1 MLAEERFREIQK
13 YVESHGTVT
22 VQELTDLLNTS
33 ESTVRRDLTELHK
46 RGTLIKVHGGAT
58 TVGTSVRTRDEELSV
73 RRDRNT
79 EEKHKIAAY
88 AAELIEADDFV
99 YLDAGS
105 SVDLLIDELN
115 EESAVFVTNAIGH
128 AQKLLKKGYEVLLI
142 GGKLKGVTEAIVGA
156 EALESLN
163 RYNFTKGFF
172 GANGIHNEYGITTP
186 DLNEAAV
193 KERAFRQCRK
203 KYILADSSKIGQIS
217 LIKFAELKEAEVI
230 TTKLKQGTYQKYKN
244 IVEVDEA

>member
-105 SVDLLIDELN
+105 SVDLLIVELN
-115 EESAVFVTNAIGH
+115 EESA
-128 AQKLLKKGYEVLLI
+128 VLLI

-172 GANGIHNEYGITTP
+172 GTNGVHPQRGLTTP
-186 DLNEAAV
+186 DSEEALV
-193 KERAFRQCRK
+193 KKKAMERCAQCFV
-203 KYILADSSKIGQIS
+203 LADSSKIGQVTSITFS
-217 LIKFAELKEAEVI
+217 DMKESEILTTELKDSSY
-230 TTKLKQGTYQKYKN
+230 KKYKN
-244 IVEVDEA
+244 IVEVK

>member
-172 GANGIHNEYGITTP
+172 GTNGVDKKHGFTTP
-186 DLNEAAV
+186 DPAEAMIKKAAM
-193 KERAFRQCRK
+193 ERCRTC
-203 KYILADSSKIGQIS
+203 YILADSSKIGQIAPVTFA
-217 LIKFAELKEAEVI
+217 KFDQAKLI
-230 TTKLKQGTYQKYKN
+230 TTELTDKDLKKEKN
-244 IVEVDEA
+244 IVEVKA

>member
-105 SVDLLIDELN
+105 SVDLIDELN

-172 GANGIHNEYGITTP
+172 GTNGVDKKHGFTTP
-186 DLNEAAV
+186 DPAEAMIKKAAM
-193 KERAFRQCRK
+193 ERCRTC
-203 KYILADSSKIGQIS
+203 YILADSSKIGQIAPVTFA
-217 LIKFAELKEAEVI
+217 KFDQAKLI
-230 TTKLKQGTYQKYKN
+230 TTELTDKDLKKEKN
-244 IVEVDEA
+244 IVEVKA

>member
-115 EESAVFVTNAIGH
+115 EESAVFVT
-128 AQKLLKKGYEVLLI
+128 ECD
-142 GGKLKGVTEAIVGA
+142 
-156 EALESLN
+156 
-163 RYNFTKGFF
+163 R
-172 GANGIHNEYGITTP
+172 
-186 DLNEAAV
+186 AAA
-193 KERAFRQCRK
+193 RSF
-203 KYILADSSKIGQIS
+203 
-217 LIKFAELKEAEVI
+217 
-230 TTKLKQGTYQKYKN
+230 
-244 IVEVDEA
+244 

>member
-115 EESAVFVTNAIGH
+115 EESAVFV
-128 AQKLLKKGYEVLLI
+128 KLLKKGYEVLLI

-172 GANGIHNEYGITTP
+172 GTNGVHPQRGLTTP
-186 DLNEAAV
+186 DSEEALV
-193 KERAFRQCRK
+193 KKKAMERCAQCFV
-203 KYILADSSKIGQIS
+203 LADSSKIGQVTSITFS
-217 LIKFAELKEAEVI
+217 DMKESEILTTELKDSSY
-230 TTKLKQGTYQKYKN
+230 KKYKN
-244 IVEVDEA
+244 IVEVK

>member
-79 EEKHKIAAY
+79 EEKHKIAVY

-99 YLDAGS
+99 YLDA
-105 SVDLLIDELN
+105 E
-115 EESAVFVTNAIGH
+115 AVCIF
-128 AQKLLKKGYEVLLI
+128 
-142 GGKLKGVTEAIVGA
+142 
-156 EALESLN
+156 
-163 RYNFTKGFF
+163 
-172 GANGIHNEYGITTP
+172 
-186 DLNEAAV
+186 
-193 KERAFRQCRK
+193 
-203 KYILADSSKIGQIS
+203 
-217 LIKFAELKEAEVI
+217 
-230 TTKLKQGTYQKYKN
+230 
-244 IVEVDEA
+244 

>member
-79 EEKHKIAAY
+79 EEKHKIAVY

-142 GGKLKGVTEAIVGA
+142 GGKLKGVTEAIVGGG
-156 EALESLN
+156 LPHQTVRKRWS
-163 RYNFTKGFF
+163 
-172 GANGIHNEYGITTP
+172 
-186 DLNEAAV
+186 
-193 KERAFRQCRK
+193 RK
-203 KYILADSSKIGQIS
+203 KRWSGVHSALYWQIQAKS
-217 LIKFAELKEAEVI
+217 VR
-230 TTKLKQGTYQKYKN
+230 
-244 IVEVDEA
+244 

>member
-22 VQELTDLLNTS
+22 VQELTELLDTS

-46 RGTLIKVHGGAT
+46 RGILIKVHGGAT
-58 TVGTSVRTRDEELSV
+58 TVGTTVRTRDEELAV

-79 EEKHKIAAY
+79 DEKRKIAEY
-88 AAELIEADDFV
+88 AAGLIEADDFV

-115 EESAVFVTNAIGH
+115 AETAVYVTNAIGH

-156 EALESLN
+156 EAVESLS

-172 GANGIHNEYGITTP
+172 GTNGVHEKRGLTTP
-186 DLNEAAV
+186 DSEEALV
-193 KERAFRQCRK
+193 KKKAMERCAQC
-203 KYILADSSKIGQIS
+203 YVLADSSKIGQITS
-217 LIKFAELKEAEVI
+217 ITFSDMKESEILTTELKDSSY
-230 TTKLKQGTYQKYKN
+230 KKYKN
-244 IVEVDEA
+244 IVEVI

>member
-1 MLAEERFREIQK
+1 MLVEERFREIQK

-79 EEKHKIAAY
+79 EEKHKIAVY

-99 YLDAGS
+99 YLDAGTTTACM
-105 SVDLLIDELN
+105 IPYITEKT
-115 EESAVFVTNAIGH
+115 ATFVTNAVSH
-128 AQKLLKKGYEVLLI
+128 
-142 GGKLKGVTEAIVGA
+142 
-156 EALESLN
+156 ALELAG
-163 RYNFTKGFF
+163 KGFVRT
-172 GANGIHNEYGITTP
+172 H
-186 DLNEAAV
+186 AAYIV
-193 KERAFRQCRK
+193 ALRYCRK
-203 KYILADSSKIGQIS
+203 FEKNDIVLEGDVKVPVSRERRQMAKEQFMIS
-217 LIKFAELKEAEVI
+217 RRR
-230 TTKLKQGTYQKYKN
+230 
-244 IVEVDEA
+244 

>member
-79 EEKHKIAAY
+79 EEKHKIAVY

-172 GANGIHNEYGITTP
+172 GTNGVDKKHGFTTP
-186 DLNEAAV
+186 DPAEAMIKKAAM
-193 KERAFRQCRK
+193 ERCRTC
-203 KYILADSSKIGQIS
+203 YILADSSKIGQIAPVTFA
-217 LIKFAELKEAEVI
+217 KFDQAKLI
-230 TTKLKQGTYQKYKN
+230 TTELTDKDLKKEKN
-244 IVEVDEA
+244 IVEVKA

>member
-105 SVDLLIDELN
+105 SVDIMIDYLTQAD
-115 EESAVFVTNAIGH
+115 AVYVTNSIGH
-128 AQKLLKKGYEVLLI
+128 AQKLLQKGFRVILI
-142 GGKLKGVTEAIVGA
+142 GGELKAITEAIVGA
-156 EALESLN
+156 DAISGL
-163 RYNFTKGFF
+163 RKYNFTKGFF
-172 GANGIHNEYGITTP
+172 GTNGVHPDAGYTTP
-186 DLNEAAV
+186 DIAEAMV
-193 KERAFRQCRK
+193 KEKAMEQCRECFV
-203 KYILADSSKIGQIS
+203 LADATKINQIS
-217 LIKFAELKEAEVI
+217 SVTFSAFEDA
-230 TTKLKQGTYQKYKN
+230 KLLTIGIADEKYKKYKN
-244 IVEVDEA
+244 VMEVEA